1 MTGPLSDEQLA
12 RIHEQVQTIHDRY
25 REESASAAEVAL
37 AIDTQ
42 LLLDAYASLSAENA
56 AFRPIVEAV
65 AEATVLTH
73 HGFASGFFC
82 KACGAWLKDSQN
94 ETERGKHSP
103 DCIVTRAR
111 VALER
116 ESPQ

>member
-1 MTGPLSDEQLA
+1 MAEPLSDEQLA
-12 RIHEQVQTIHDRY
+12 RIREQVQKTHDRD
-25 REESASAAEVAL
+25 RDESASAFEVSLAL
-37 AIDTQ
+37 DTQ
-42 LLLDAYASLSAENA
+42 ALLDAYARLSAENA
-56 AFRPIVEAV
+56 AFRPVVQMA

-82 KACGAWLKDSQN
+82 KACGAWLKDPQD
-94 ETERGKHSP
+94 ETERGTHSP

-111 VALER
+111 AAL